1 MSDAS
6 HAELP
11 GPEPRYVTVYRRLA
25 DDIASGRLTPGE
37 RLPSE
42 RVLTQRLSVSRE
54 TLRRAL
60 ELLVE
65 DGTVTSSAGRGWFV
79 ADGPLA
85 PASFVSFTGM
95 GQARGLAP
103 TARVIEQRVRA
114 AELDEAELLGMA
126 AGNDLFEL
134 RRLRYLDGAV
144 VAIDHSRV
152 PLGRCPALVDA
163 DWSSASLYG
172 ELEARASILAERCS
186 YVVDAV
192 IADAEQAA
200 LLEVPKGSALLIN
213 EQMVTDQH
221 GKPIEL
227 GRIAYRPDRFR
238 FRAELS
244 RRQS

>member
-1 MSDAS
+1 MA
-6 HAELP
+6 
-11 GPEPRYVTVYRRLA
+11 VYRQLA
-25 DDIASGRLTPGE
+25 DDIASGRLAPGE

-42 RVLTQRLSVSRE
+42 RVLTKRLKVSRE

-65 DGTVTSSAGRGWFV
+65 DGTVASSAGRGWFV

-85 PASFVSFTGM
+85 PASFVSFSGM
-95 GQARGLAP
+95 GLARGLSP
-103 TARVIEQRVRA
+103 TARVIEQGVRP
-114 AELDEAELLGMA
+114 AEFDEAEQLGMV

-134 RRLRYLDGAV
+134 RRLRFLDGAV

-152 PLGRCPALVDA
+152 PLGRCPGLADA
-163 DWSSASLYG
+163 DWSVASLYG
-172 ELEARASILAERCS
+172 ELEAQAGIVPDRCS

-192 IADAEQAA
+192 IADAEQAE
-200 LLEVPKGSALLIN
+200 LLEVPEGSALLIN
-213 EQMVTDQH
+213 EQMVTDQQ

-244 RRQS
+244 RRHV